1 MDNKLDFYGARP
13 TEWAQLACQDN
24 LAAWALP
31 VVSNTTLKISAR
43 SSIKQVGKLPSVKNR
58 AGEIT
63 GIKDWPNAP
72 QATAQQIMNWS
83 RDSDLGFCVRTG
95 HQGLLAIDVD
105 VEDPQIAAS
114 IEEVLIRVCHINP
127 EDLSKRQR
135 GNARWATLVQLDT
148 DQPREKQV
156 ITLKPTPEGK
166 QQAIEILGTGQQ
178 LVCAGTHP
186 SGNRYTWSHG
196 IVPVQV
202 READFQQFLNY
213 ITLIY
218 AEEQV
223 TIKPTAPRTKGQ
235 TFSARDPL
243 ASWLFNRGIVK
254 KTGSE
259 GELFIRCP
267 WEPEHTHSTG
277 DLETVYFPIGSNGYT
292 QGGFKCL
299 HAHCA
304 HRGLPEFIQWA
315 KTQGFT
321 ETTAEEYPDETRGAS
336 LPDTGEGAEVIT
348 LPVPAAPTNAE
359 RLQAYVNE
367 KTGYIEPCATAVF
380 LAVSDP
386 AISLRELAFDTFRGR
401 IVTRVQGEKEWKP
414 YTEDINLELRIN
426 LEASKFRPGRISKE
440 LISDAVKLIANANK
454 VDVMKDFLDATL
466 PEWDGVPRAER
477 FLATY
482 CGAQDT
488 EYTRA
493 VGRYFWGLLWRRA
506 SSPVPIKADISLVL
520 IGAQGANKTRFI
532 KELTPMPDTHTELNF
547 NLSASELAMRM
558 GGRIVA
564 EFPEMIGFGKRK
576 LEEIKA
582 FLTLDADTYRPLYSS
597 DQRTVTRRCLFI
609 MTTNNTAF
617 LSDRTGNRRYAPIE
631 VDKFNAEAIR
641 PDILQLWAEGKEI
654 FKRYG
659 GLKLHRDIE
668 AITEDLNENYVLP
681 DSWETAVGDWLT
693 SQEAVPAESRAVLQ
707 SRAIL
712 NEALGFDDKQ
722 VKREDLT
729 RLSEIMQSLG
739 YIYRTV
745 RAPQL
750 GNKPA
755 KIWVKK

>member
-105 VEDPQIAAS
+105 VEDPQIASS
-114 IEEVLIRVCHINP
+114 IEEVLLRVCHINP
-127 EDLSKRQR
+127 EGLSKRQR

-156 ITLKPTPEGK
+156 IALKPTPEGK

-196 IVPVQV
+196 IMPVQIKD
-202 READFQQFLNY
+202 ADFQQFLNY

-223 TIKPTAPRTKGQ
+223 TVKPTAPRTKGQ

-243 ASWLFNRGIVK
+243 ASWLFNRGIVR

-259 GELFIRCP
+259 GELFISCP
-267 WEPEHTHSTG
+267 WEREHTHSTG

-304 HRGLPEFIQWA
+304 HRGLPDFIQWA

-321 ETTAEEYPDETRGAS
+321 ETTAEEYPDET
-336 LPDTGEGAEVIT
+336 PDEHTTGPSTAEK
-348 LPVPAAPTNAE
+348 
-359 RLQAYVNE
+359 LQAYVSE
-367 KTGYIEPCATAVF
+367 KTGYIDPCATSVY
-380 LAVSDP
+380 LALSD
-386 AISLRELAFDTFRGR
+386 AALIGRDLAYDTFRGR
-401 IVTRVQGEKEWKP
+401 IVTREPGTESWEP
-414 YTEDINLELRIN
+414 YTEDVNLQLRIKLEELR
-426 LEASKFRPGRISKE
+426 FRPGKVSKE
-440 LISDAVKLIANANK
+440 LIADAVRLVANGHK
-454 VDVMKDFLDATL
+454 VDTMREHLERIL

-477 FLATY
+477 FLSTY
-482 CGAQDT
+482 CGAPDN

-506 SSPVPIKADISLVL
+506 SSPQPIKADISLVL

-532 KELTPMPDTHTELNF
+532 KELALLPDTHTELNF

-558 GGRIVA
+558 GGRILA
-564 EFPEMIGFGKRK
+564 EFPEMVGFGKRK

-617 LSDRTGNRRYAPIE
+617 LSDRTGNRRYAPVE
-631 VDKFNAEAIR
+631 VGRFNADAIR
-641 PDILQLWAEGKEI
+641 PDVLQLWAEGKTI
-654 FKRYG
+654 FEKHG
-659 GLKLHRDIE
+659 GLKLHQDIE
-668 AITEDLNENYVLP
+668 AITETSNENYVLP
-681 DSWETAVGDWLT
+681 DSWETAVSDWI
-693 SQEAVPAESRAVLQ
+693 EAQNQVPEEQRPVLQ
-707 SRAIL
+707 SRNIL

-722 VKREDLT
+722 VKRDDLT

-739 YIYRTV
+739 YIYRTIRV
-745 RAPQL
+745 PQM
-750 GNKPA
+750 GNRPA
-755 KIWVKK
+755 KVWTRER